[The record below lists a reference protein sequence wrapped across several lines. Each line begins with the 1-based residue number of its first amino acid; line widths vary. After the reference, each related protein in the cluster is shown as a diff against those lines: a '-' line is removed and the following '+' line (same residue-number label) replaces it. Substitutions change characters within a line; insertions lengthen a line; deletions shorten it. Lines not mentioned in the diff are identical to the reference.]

1 MIAIAKLAK
10 TYGTGAPILRGV
22 DVTFVRGQ
30 VVAIA
35 GPSGAG
41 KSTLLRCING
51 LEAFDAGSIC
61 VDRSAP
67 GADSPSRVE
76 NDTLVAGGDRVNAR
90 ALAAIRRRVGFVFQ
104 TWNLFAHRTAIANI
118 MEAPLH
124 VRKIAPREA
133 RARAESLLER
143 VGLAHRAN
151 AYPHE
156 LSGGEQQRVAIARAL
171 AMDPEA
177 LLLDEPT
184 SALDP
189 SRKGEVLAVLRAL
202 AESGMTMLLV
212 THDIAFAREVA
223 HRAIVV
229 AEGRIAADGHP
240 KDVLTREESP
250 LDR

>member
-1 MIAIAKLAK
+1 MITITRLAK
-10 TYGTGAPILRGV
+10 SYGAGTPILKSV
-22 DVTFVRGQ
+22 DVTFVKGQ

-51 LEAFDAGSIC
+51 LEAFDGGSI
-61 VDRSAP
+61 
-67 GADSPSRVE
+67 RVE
-76 NDTLVAGGDRVNAR
+76 GDTLVPGGDRVNAK
-90 ALAAIRRRVGFVFQ
+90 ALTAIRRRVGFVFQ
-104 TWNLFAHRTAIANI
+104 TWNLFAHRTAIANV

-124 VRKIAPREA
+124 VRRLAPSEA
-133 RARAESLLER
+133 RARAEALLER

-189 SRKGEVLAVLRAL
+189 SRKGEVLSVLRAL

-212 THDIAFAREVA
+212 THDLAFAREVA
-223 HRAIVV
+223 HRAVIVSDGTV
-229 AEGRIAADGHP
+229 TADGLP
-240 KDVLTREESP
+240 EDVLARET
-250 LDR
+250 

>member
-1 MIAIAKLAK
+1 M
-10 TYGTGAPILRGV
+10 
-22 DVTFVRGQ
+22 
-30 VVAIA
+30 
-35 GPSGAG
+35 
-41 KSTLLRCING
+41 
-51 LEAFDAGSIC
+51 
-61 VDRSAP
+61 RSW
-67 GADSPSRVE
+67 R
-76 NDTLVAGGDRVNAR
+76 T
-90 ALAAIRRRVGFVFQ
+90 ALANV
-104 TWNLFAHRTAIANI
+104 
-118 MEAPLH
+118 MEAPVH
-124 VRKIAPREA
+124 VRKTAVSEA

-171 AMDPEA
+171 AMDPAA

-223 HRAIVV
+223 HRAVV
-229 AEGRIAADGHP
+229 IAEGRIAADGDP
-240 KDVLTREESP
+240 KHVLAPEE
-250 LDR
+250 

>member
-1 MIAIAKLAK
+1 MITIAKLAK
-10 TYGTGAPILRGV
+10 SYGAGTPILRGV
-22 DVTFVRGQ
+22 DVTFAKGQ
-30 VVAIA
+30 VVAIT

-51 LEAFDAGSIC
+51 LEAFDGGSI
-61 VDRSAP
+61 
-67 GADSPSRVE
+67 RVE
-76 NDTLVAGGDRVNAR
+76 NDTLVPGGERTNAI

-104 TWNLFAHRTAIANI
+104 TWNLFAHRTAIANV

-133 RARAESLLER
+133 RARAEALLEC
-143 VGLAHRAN
+143 VGLALRAD

-212 THDIAFAREVA
+212 THDVAFAREVA
-223 HRAIVV
+223 HRAVVV
-229 AEGRIAADGHP
+229 AEGKIAEDGDP
-240 KDVLTREESP
+240 KDVLRH
-250 LDR
+250 DD

>member
-1 MIAIAKLAK
+1 
-10 TYGTGAPILRGV
+10 
-22 DVTFVRGQ
+22 

-51 LEAFDAGSIC
+51 LEAFDAGSI
-61 VDRSAP
+61 
-67 GADSPSRVE
+67 RVE
-76 NDTLVAGGDRVNAR
+76 NDTLVPGGDRTNAQ
-90 ALAAIRRRVGFVFQ
+90 ALAAIRGRVGFVFQ
-104 TWNLFAHRTAIANI
+104 TWNLFAHRTALANV
-118 MEAPLH
+118 MEAPVH
-124 VRKIAPREA
+124 VRKTAASEA

-171 AMDPEA
+171 AMDPAA

-223 HRAIVV
+223 HRAVV
-229 AEGRIAADGHP
+229 IAEGRIAADGDP
-240 KDVLTREESP
+240 KHVLAPEE
-250 LDR
+250 

>member
-1 MIAIAKLAK
+1 MITIEKLAK
-10 TYGTGAPILRGV
+10 SYAGGGPILRGV

-51 LEAFDAGSIC
+51 LEAFDAGSI
-61 VDRSAP
+61 
-67 GADSPSRVE
+67 RVE
-76 NDTLVAGGDRVNAR
+76 NDTLVPGGDRTNAQ
-90 ALAAIRRRVGFVFQ
+90 ALAAIRGRVGFVFQ
-104 TWNLFAHRTAIANI
+104 TWNLFAHRTALANV
-118 MEAPLH
+118 MEAPVH
-124 VRKIAPREA
+124 VRKTAVSEA

-171 AMDPEA
+171 AMDPAA

-223 HRAIVV
+223 HRAVV
-229 AEGRIAADGHP
+229 IAEGRIAADGDP
-240 KDVLTREESP
+240 KHVLAPEE
-250 LDR
+250 

>member
-1 MIAIAKLAK
+1 MITIEKLAK
-10 TYGTGAPILRGV
+10 SYAGGGPILRGV

-41 KSTLLRCING
+41 KSTLLHCING
-51 LEAFDAGSIC
+51 LEAFDAGSI
-61 VDRSAP
+61 
-67 GADSPSRVE
+67 RVE
-76 NDTLVAGGDRVNAR
+76 NDTLVPGGDRTNAQ
-90 ALAAIRRRVGFVFQ
+90 ALAAIRGRVGFVFQ
-104 TWNLFAHRTAIANI
+104 TWNLFAHRTALANV
-118 MEAPLH
+118 MEAPVH
-124 VRKIAPREA
+124 VRKTAVSEA

-171 AMDPEA
+171 AMDPAA

-223 HRAIVV
+223 HRAVV
-229 AEGRIAADGHP
+229 IAEGRIAADGDP
-240 KDVLTREESP
+240 KHVLAPEE
-250 LDR
+250 